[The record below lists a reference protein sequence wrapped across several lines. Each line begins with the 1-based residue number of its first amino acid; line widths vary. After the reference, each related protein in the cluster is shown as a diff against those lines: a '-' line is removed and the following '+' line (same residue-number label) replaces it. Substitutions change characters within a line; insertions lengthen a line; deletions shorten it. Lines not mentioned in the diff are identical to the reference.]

1 MKFTEETLEKAV
13 IELFGEVQI
22 PHIQGQ
28 NIHRIPEDVLLQDD
42 FRNYLE
48 VRYSNEEITSSEIDS
63 IIRTLESLPSSALYE
78 SNRKFLSLVANGFNL
93 IWVMKMLKFRKMSL
107 YQGWFGNATI
117 FIWSI

>member
-13 IELFGEVQI
+13 IELFGELQI

-28 NIHRIPEDVLLQDD
+28 NIHRTPEDVLFQDD

-63 IIRTLESLPSSALYE
+63 IIQKINE
-78 SNRKFLSLVANGFNL
+78 SNADVLLVGLGMPKQELFLLNNFDKNNFTPRS
-93 IWVMKMLKFRKMSL
+93 KL
-107 YQGWFGNATI
+107 YGRIYFV
-117 FIWSI
+117 